1 MKVAVVILAAGAATR
16 MQSIK
21 QLLPYK
27 DSSLLGNA
35 IQSALLSNASAT
47 ICVLGA
53 NAAIIQKVIK
63 KEAISITTNDN
74 WAEGLGSSI
83 AHSVNFVEKQFPE
96 VEGIL
101 FTLADQPFV
110 TAKYLNLI
118 LENTLD
124 AVKICASQYQDTIGV
139 PVLFPKKYFVDLQKL
154 EGEQGAKKLL
164 TIYQHQVIT
173 VSPDFIN
180 LDIDTPEDYKK
191 LKH

>member
-1 MKVAVVILAAGAATR
+1 MDRILVDTN
-16 MQSIK
+16 IV
-21 QLLPYK
+21 L
-27 DSSLLGNA
+27 D
-35 IQSALLSNASAT
+35 LLS
-47 ICVLGA
+47 
-53 NAAIIQKVIK
+53 KREDFY
-63 KEAISITTNDN
+63 KEAQ
-74 WAEGLGSSI
+74 E
-83 AHSVNFVEKQFPE
+83 
-96 VEGIL
+96 L

-191 LKH
+191 WLSEKPTFAEEIIAEKASANSENESKVIDTTKAVEGIMMAQSVVK